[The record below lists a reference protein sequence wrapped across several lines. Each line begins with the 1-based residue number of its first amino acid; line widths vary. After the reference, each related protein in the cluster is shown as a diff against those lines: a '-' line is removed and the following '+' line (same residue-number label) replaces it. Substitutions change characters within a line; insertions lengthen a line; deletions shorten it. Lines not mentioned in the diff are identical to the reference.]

1 MALEHW
7 LPLLPEM
14 LGGSADL
21 TGSNN
26 TRCSSS
32 SVLDFAHPNGNY
44 LHYGVREFAMSA
56 LMNGLALHGG
66 FLPYA
71 GTFLVFSDYA
81 RNALRMAALMK
92 LRCIFVYSHDSIGL
106 GEDGPTHQAVE
117 HTAGLRLLP
126 NMHVWRPCD
135 AVETAAAWQA
145 AIEKH
150 DGPSCLLLSRQGL
163 PHQNRTEE
171 QLQAIRRGGYVLLD
185 CEGQAEAILIA
196 TGSEVSLVVEAW
208 RALTDSGQR
217 VRVVSMPCVESFEAQ
232 DEDYRRGVLPPS
244 VTARVSVEAG
254 VTSGWHRYTGDH
266 GITLGV
272 DQFGASAPFQEV
284 FELFGLSASH
294 IVNAVQSL
302 LDKQSKS
309 ADVN

>member
-1 MALEHW
+1 M
-7 LPLLPEM
+7 
-14 LGGSADL
+14 
-21 TGSNN
+21 
-26 TRCSSS
+26 
-32 SVLDFAHPNGNY
+32 
-44 LHYGVREFAMSA
+44 
-56 LMNGLALHGG
+56 
-66 FLPYA
+66 
-71 GTFLVFSDYA
+71 FSDYA

-145 AIEKH
+145 AIEKS

-163 PHQNRTEE
+163 PHQNRNEE
-171 QLQAIRRGGYVLLD
+171 QLQAIHRGGYVLLD
-185 CEGQAEAILIA
+185 CEGDAEAILIA
-196 TGSEVSLVVEAW
+196 TGSEVALVVAAW
-208 RALTDSGQR
+208 RILTDSGHR

-232 DEDYRRGVLPPS
+232 DEDYRHGVLPPS

-254 VTSGWHRYTGDH
+254 VTSGWHRYTGDR
-266 GITLGV
+266 GLSLGV
-272 DQFGASAPFQEV
+272 DQFGASAPYQEV
-284 FELFGLSASH
+284 FELFGLSAAH